1 MHRRTFLIAAVAL
14 GAAPQLA
21 RGHSFDAGALHID
34 HPWTRPTARG
44 QNAAG
49 YLSISNSGATPDALL
64 GVQCALA
71 TRMTLHAS
79 SMAGGIMSMR
89 AVAIVPIPAGGTAT
103 FAPGGL
109 HVMFEGL
116 RAPFADGATVPAAL
130 RFQRAGV
137 VPVRFRVQ
145 AMAPAAGGHDMHGMA
160 H

>member
-1 MHRRTFLIAAVAL
+1 MHRRTFLILAAAL
-14 GAAPQLA
+14 GAGPGLA
-21 RGHSFDAGALHID
+21 RGHSFDVGALHID

-49 YLSISNSGATPDALL
+49 YLSIQNRGRVADSLVGA
-64 GVQCALA
+64 QCALA
-71 TRMTLHAS
+71 SRTTLHVS

-89 AVAIVPIPAGGTAT
+89 PVASVAVPAGGTVT

-109 HVMFEGL
+109 HIMFEGL
-116 RAPFADGATVPAAL
+116 RAPFADGATIPATL

-145 AMAPAAGGHDMHGMA
+145 ASAPAAGGHDMHGMP